1 MPSKGFSALL
11 DRYYENDEERIK
23 IKKERDNIQQKIR
36 FYRRS
41 WNYNVR
47 KSDYAE
53 FSKYSKEISK
63 IKNIHDFFIN
73 LDKSNIKTEQDLF
86 LYGKFYNQIEYV
98 YKNPAAVAYIK
109 TLKKIDN
116 DNLKALDTD
125 EETSS
130 LESSL
135 ESE

>member
-11 DRYYENDEERIK
+11 DRYYENDEERTK
-23 IKKERDNIQQKIR
+23 IKKQRDNIQQKIR
-36 FYRRS
+36 FWRRS
-41 WNYNVR
+41 WNYDVR
-47 KSDYAE
+47 KSDYDD

-86 LYGKFYNQIEYV
+86 LYGKFYNQIEYA
-98 YKNPAAVAYIK
+98 YKNPEAVAYIK

-130 LESSL
+130 LES
-135 ESE
+135 E

>member
-11 DRYYENDEERIK
+11 DRYYENDEERTK

-36 FYRRS
+36 FWRRS
-41 WNYNVR
+41 WNYDVR
-47 KSDYAE
+47 KSDYDD

-86 LYGKFYNQIEYV
+86 LYGKFYNQIEYA
-98 YKNPAAVAYIK
+98 YKNPEAVAYIK

-130 LESSL
+130 LES
-135 ESE
+135 E

>member
-11 DRYYENDEERIK
+11 DRYYENDEEHIK
-23 IKKERDNIQQKIR
+23 VKKERDNIQQKIR
-36 FYRRS
+36 FYRKK
-41 WNYNVR
+41 WNYDVR

-86 LYGKFYNQIEYV
+86 LYGKFYNQIEFV
-98 YKNPAAVAYIK
+98 YKNSDAVAYIK

-116 DNLKALDTD
+116 DKLKPLDTD

-130 LESSL
+130 T